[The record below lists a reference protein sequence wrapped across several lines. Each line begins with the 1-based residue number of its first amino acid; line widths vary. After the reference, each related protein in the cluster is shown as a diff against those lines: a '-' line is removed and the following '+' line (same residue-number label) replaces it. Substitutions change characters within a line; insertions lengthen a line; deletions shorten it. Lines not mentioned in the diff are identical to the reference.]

1 MREATPNGIKKPAT
15 LQVLNKQKRG
25 LFLKESEM
33 LLAGWTATEKHFTKG
48 TVTFGHEHKFG
59 LKNENPEKGILFIK
73 PRICVLIQSP
83 ILVEDSLDGNKLV
96 GELGNPQIDQLF
108 QSDKAAAAE
117 DPDCKRRYQAR
128 TKSLV
133 YILDKDGNV
142 AHKNPIVLS
151 TKGLNSTEFFSRNS
165 GYGLFLSQVGAAYA
179 ERANLPLT
187 NVEFDSAFYSQFIW
201 EPELGAEARGEN
213 ANEICAVVAQASP
226 TPENLPQFAVN
237 DSVLS
242 FFDQLLE
249 IPGMGQF
256 YLTHAQKEA
265 EKLGGRYGLADNY
278 LAAGAESQM
287 LLESETETITVTVSD
302 DSGEFLA
309 A

>member
-25 LFLKESEM
+25 LFLKEAEM

-48 TVTFGHEHKFG
+48 TVVFGHEHKFG

-73 PRICVLIQSP
+73 PRICILMQSP
-83 ILVEDSLDGNKLV
+83 ILVEDNLDGNKLI
-96 GELGNPQIDQLF
+96 GELGNPQVDQLF
-108 QSDKAAAAE
+108 QLDKVAAAE
-117 DPDCKRRYQAR
+117 DPDRKRRYQAR

-151 TKGLNSTEFFSRNS
+151 TKGLTSTEFFSKTS
-165 GYGLFLSQVGAAYA
+165 GYGLFINQVGAAYA
-179 ERANLPLT
+179 ERTNLPLT
-187 NVEFDSAFYSQFIW
+187 NVQFDPSFYSQFIW

-213 ANEICAVVAQASP
+213 ANEICAVVGQASP
-226 TPENLPQFAVN
+226 TAENLPQFAVSE
-237 DSVLS
+237 SVLS

-249 IPGMGQF
+249 IPGMNQF

-287 LLESETETITVTVSD
+287 LLGPEVNTITVVAD
-302 DSGEFLA
+302 DSNEFLA
-309 A
+309 

>member
-1 MREATPNGIKKPAT
+1 MREATPNGVKKPAT

-25 LFLKESEM
+25 LFLKEAEM

-59 LKNENPEKGILFIK
+59 LKNENPEKGLLFIK
-73 PRICVLIQSP
+73 PRICILMQSP
-83 ILVEDSLDGNKLV
+83 ILVEDSLDGNKLI
-96 GELGNPQIDQLF
+96 GELGNPQIDALF

-151 TKGLNSTEFFSRNS
+151 TKGLVSTEFFSKTS
-165 GYGLFLSQVGAAYA
+165 GYGLFINQVGAAYA
-179 ERANLPLT
+179 ERKALPLT
-187 NVEFDSAFYSQFIW
+187 NVEFDPQFYSQFIW
-201 EPELGAEARGEN
+201 EPELGSEPRGQN
-213 ANEICAVVAQASP
+213 ANEICAVVTQPVP
-226 TPENLPQFAVN
+226 TAETLPQFAVN